1 MIANQF
7 GKISSPATSA
17 TSSSPASSKPTNFQL
32 PPSTPSSRSVSPGV
46 VPPTGID
53 GTTTMDNE
61 PQQPAVTS
69 LPMPKPPANPSNV
82 VPPRTLWMGDVSGWW
97 DDNFIVQLWA
107 QLGFSVM
114 VKVIKPKRNLLL
126 RQISRN
132 RGAQTLANH
141 SGYCFVQFSTPKDAE
156 NALTLN
162 GTPIPG
168 AGGKPFRLNWATAA
182 TLDTQLEQTPEFS
195 LFVGDLSSGTTEAHL
210 LSLFQTH
217 FDTVKTVRVMT
228 DPATGVSRCFGF
240 VRFTSEEDRNRALVE
255 MNGKWLGGRPIRVA
269 LATPK
274 HQNNTNVNPGL
285 GNIIGRNQFEFPI
298 QHNNRNESIGGS
310 ASGIGEPLITQFVPS
325 QRDSAFPA
333 FAGTGSAPYSGGQD
347 PNNTTVFVGGINSSV
362 SEDALRS
369 LFDPFGDIVNVCVP
383 PGKGCGFVRF
393 TTHESAQQA
402 VNEMQGFVLG
412 GSRIRLRW
420 GRSGQ
425 RRQWRRNQES
435 MGQMSPS
442 FANPIIMQS
451 PGGAP
456 IPQPSSPPLG
466 VGMSVGM
473 GMVGM
478 EMVPGPQG
486 APQSSQGSMMGIPPG
501 PQMFYDP
508 YFVVPQPNMPLSPSE
523 ISQGTADM
531 SMNSA
536 SMSMN
541 VSVPQSEQALP
552 QPQTPAPKSLQPG
565 QNAQM
570 LFVDMP
576 QQYFNPPAQYL
587 AGQQASQE
595 VQSNQVKPQND

>member
-1 MIANQF
+1 MMITNQF
-7 GKISSPATSA
+7 GRSPSPVASSTSSPTSA
-17 TSSSPASSKPTNFQL
+17 KPTNFQL
-32 PPSTPSSRSVSPGV
+32 PASNPSSRPVSPGV
-46 VPPTGID
+46 VPPSTTNLD
-53 GTTTMDNE
+53 GTAGMN
-61 PQQPAVTS
+61 PSQQPLAS
-69 LPMPKPPANPSNV
+69 PLPLPKPPSNPANV

-107 QLGFSVM
+107 QLGFLVM

-132 RGAQTLANH
+132 RGAQALTNH

-217 FDTVKTVRVMT
+217 FNTVKTVRVMT

-274 HQNNTNVNPGL
+274 HQNGNNVNLGL
-285 GNIIGRNQFEFPI
+285 GHMMGRSEFDYPVQQKSPSNIVGD
-298 QHNNRNESIGGS
+298 GS
-310 ASGIGEPLITQFVPS
+310 SGMGEPLMAQFVPT
-325 QRDSAFPA
+325 QRENVFSPYP
-333 FAGTGSAPYSGGQD
+333 GSGSAPYSGGQD

-425 RRQWRRNQES
+425 RRQWRQKQES
-435 MGQMSPS
+435 MNQMSPS

-451 PGGAP
+451 PGAP
-456 IPQPSSPPLG
+456 VPPPSSPPLG

-486 APQSSQGSMMGIPPG
+486 ASQSSRGPMMGMPPG

-508 YFVVPQPNMPLSPSE
+508 YFVLPQPNMSLSPSE
-523 ISQGTADM
+523 MAQGTTDVPA
-531 SMNSA
+531 NSA
-536 SMSMN
+536 S
-541 VSVPQSEQALP
+541 VPLNGPRSESEQSHPSSSTSEPLR
-552 QPQTPAPKSLQPG
+552 PG

-570 LFVDMP
+570 LLVDMP
-576 QQYFNPPAQYL
+576 QQYFDPSAQFL
-587 AGQQASQE
+587 AGQQVPQG
-595 VQSNQVKPQND
+595 VQPQTKPQHD